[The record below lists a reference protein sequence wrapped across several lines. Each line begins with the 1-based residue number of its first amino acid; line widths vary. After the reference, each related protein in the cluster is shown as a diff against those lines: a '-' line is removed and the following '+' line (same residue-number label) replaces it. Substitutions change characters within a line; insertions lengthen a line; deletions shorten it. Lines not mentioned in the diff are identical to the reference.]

1 MRSLVVGILICM
13 GLAVIAA
20 PAAAEPPTTHQVIY
34 TKPSGFWTNP
44 NPAKGGSYRW
54 RLLAIGGVLAGLTGI
69 GMLRLVRKANAER
82 ASRNAA

>member
-1 MRSLVVGILICM
+1 MRSLVVGFLICM
-13 GLAVIAA
+13 GLAVVAA
-20 PAAAEPPTTHQVIY
+20 PAAAEPPNTHQVIY

-54 RLLAIGGVLAGLTGI
+54 RLLAIGCALAGITGI

-82 ASRNAA
+82 AARQAR